1 MPAGG
6 LFESQVLPPGW
17 WLWNQLSGAD
27 GRMRK
32 QQLSEDTQRIQ
43 SLLLEECVSVE
54 ERRPAA
60 GGGAVFGCRVVVLF
74 KGAFSESERRFFE
87 RASIAV

>member
-1 MPAGG
+1 M
-6 LFESQVLPPGW
+6 E
-17 WLWNQLSGAD
+17 
-27 GRMRK
+27 
-32 QQLSEDTQRIQ
+32 
-43 SLLLEECVSVE
+43 LEEQSGIDTWRGAAE
-54 ERRPAA
+54 GGTFLLWRSSMPAA